1 MALDGNR
8 QDTES
13 LVIPAKA
20 YRFNPWA
27 PVDADWGGLRLLI
40 VGESHYDE
48 GIKYSPAEQWEHT
61 HYVVR
66 RYGAEAR
73 ETTTFFLRIAQTF
86 IQGASTIPDDD
97 YRAFWKRVCFCNYV
111 QEFVP
116 DKPGKNK
123 VSKEMIRRSGPAF
136 HELLDDVRPNAV
148 LVMSAAIW
156 EDMSAENV
164 ALETDDVGGIGRVYR
179 YTYRDGTCLAA
190 HTDHP
195 RARFKNIYRPDV
207 WRPRVQAFLDYARA
221 ALASRESV

>member
-1 MALDGNR
+1 M
-8 QDTES
+8 
-13 LVIPAKA
+13 IPNKA

-27 PVDADWGGLRLLI
+27 PSDAEWAGLRLLI

-86 IQGASTIPDDD
+86 MEGVSAPPNDG
-97 YRAFWKRVCFCNYV
+97 YRAFWRRVCFCNYV

-116 DKPGKNK
+116 DTPGKNK
-123 VSKEMIRRSGPAF
+123 VTKEMIRRSAPAF
-136 HELLDDVRPNAV
+136 HELLDDVRPNAI
-148 LVMSAAIW
+148 LVMSAAVW
-156 EDMSAENV
+156 EDMSEENA
-164 ALETDDVGGIGRVYR
+164 ALEADDVGGIGRVYR
-179 YTYRDGTCLAA
+179 YGYRGGSCLVA

-195 RARFKNIYRPDV
+195 RARFKKTYRPEI
-207 WRPRVQAFLDYARA
+207 WRPRVRAFLDYARA
-221 ALASRESV
+221 DLTS

>member
-1 MALDGNR
+1 M
-8 QDTES
+8 
-13 LVIPAKA
+13 IPTKA

-27 PVDADWGGLRLLI
+27 PIDADWGDLRLLI

-48 GIKYSPAEQWEHT
+48 GIKYSPTEQWEHT

-73 ETTTFFLRIAQTF
+73 ETTTFFLRTAQTF
-86 IQGASTIPDDD
+86 MEGVSSPPDDD
-97 YRAFWKRVCFCNYV
+97 YRAFWRRVCFCNYV

-116 DKPGKNK
+116 DTPGKNK
-123 VSKEMIRRSGPAF
+123 VSKEMIWRSGPAF
-136 HELLDDVRPNAV
+136 HQLLDDVRPNAV
-148 LVMSAAIW
+148 LVMSAAVW
-156 EDMSAENV
+156 GDMSEEGCT
-164 ALETDDVGGIGRVYR
+164 LEADDVGGIGHVYR

-195 RARFKNIYRPDV
+195 RARFKNTYRPEV

-221 ALASRESV
+221 ALASRESI